1 MRPPSLNSMAMYSTI
16 ITTIP
21 TTSIATTS
29 ITTASIDSI
38 TITSSLIASTTM
50 TSTPEQGNA
59 GNGISTILIVAISA
73 VIVLL
78 VVTIIVI
85 LIVSVVVFRKKGKLS
100 LPASST
106 RNGSDSNHVYT
117 DITGNDKGRLGA
129 VNNPNYQP
137 QGIVSAFI
145 VSNILL
151 LHNCNE

>member
-1 MRPPSLNSMAMYSTI
+1 MYST
-16 ITTIP
+16 TT
-21 TTSIATTS
+21 TT
-29 ITTASIDSI
+29 SI
-38 TITSSLIASTTM
+38 TITSSLSGSTTM
-50 TSTPEQGNA
+50 TSTLEQGNA
-59 GNGISTILIVAISA
+59 GNGISTILIAVISA

-100 LPASST
+100 LPASSST

-117 DITGNDKGRLGA
+117 DISGNDKGRLGA

-145 VSNILL
+145 LSNMLL
-151 LHNCNE
+151 LHNCNG

>member
-1 MRPPSLNSMAMYSTI
+1 MY
-16 ITTIP
+16 
-21 TTSIATTS
+21 S
-29 ITTASIDSI
+29 ITTTVPNTSI
-38 TITSSLIASTTM
+38 TITSSLSGSTTM

-59 GNGISTILIVAISA
+59 GNGISTILIAVISA

-85 LIVSVVVFRKKGKLS
+85 LIVSVVVFRKKGILS
-100 LPASST
+100 LPASSST

-137 QGIVSAFI
+137 QGIVSAF
-145 VSNILL
+145 SYSTL
-151 LHNCNE
+151 LHNCIMYE

>member
-1 MRPPSLNSMAMYSTI
+1 MRPPSNSSMAMYSTT

-21 TTSIATTS
+21 TTAITTTAITTDS
-29 ITTASIDSI
+29 ITTASITSAF
-38 TITSSLIASTTM
+38 TSSLIASTTM

-59 GNGISTILIVAISA
+59 GNGISTILIAVISA

-100 LPASST
+100 LPVSSST
-106 RNGSDSNHVYT
+106 RNGSSSNHVYT
-117 DITGNDKGRLGA
+117 DISGNDKGRLGA

-137 QGIVSAFI
+137 QGIV
-145 VSNILL
+145 
-151 LHNCNE
+151 LHLY

>member
-1 MRPPSLNSMAMYSTI
+1 MRPPTSSSMTMSSTI
-16 ITTIP
+16 T
-21 TTSIATTS
+21 TTS

-38 TITSSLIASTTM
+38 TITSSLSGSTTM

-59 GNGISTILIVAISA
+59 GNGVSTILTAVSA

-100 LPASST
+100 LPASSST

-117 DITGNDKGRLGA
+117 NISGNDKGRLGA
-129 VNNPNYQP
+129 VNNPNYEP

-145 VSNILL
+145 LSNIFL
-151 LHNCNE
+151 LHNCNA

>member
-1 MRPPSLNSMAMYSTI
+1 MYST
-16 ITTIP
+16 TTTTVP
-21 TTSIATTS
+21 TT
-29 ITTASIDSI
+29 SI

-59 GNGISTILIVAISA
+59 GNGISTILIAVISA

-100 LPASST
+100 LPVSSST

-117 DITGNDKGRLGA
+117 DISGNDKGRLGA

-145 VSNILL
+145 LSNMLL